1 MHPHSCSLCGLGMS
15 LGGTYPCF
23 HSTISVYTELY
34 PKDIAKIEIMKL
46 SVITSG
52 NVESEAYK
60 PNLALR
66 SYP

>member
-23 HSTISVYTELY
+23 HSTISAYTELY

-46 SVITSG
+46 KVS
-52 NVESEAYK
+52 
-60 PNLALR
+60 
-66 SYP
+66 